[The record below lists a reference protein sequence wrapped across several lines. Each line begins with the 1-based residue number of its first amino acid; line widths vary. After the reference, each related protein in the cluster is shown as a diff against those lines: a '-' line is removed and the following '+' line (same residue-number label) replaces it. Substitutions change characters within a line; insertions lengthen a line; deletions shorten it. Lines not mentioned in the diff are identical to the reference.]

1 VRSHSTS
8 LCQDLFLSVALRL
21 FVNIARFQRPFVHQS
36 FDSLTPPALQEK
48 TSKPPSTTLPY
59 IFGRSSML
67 RSVGKRLLGSVAQ
80 VQRVRDV
87 HVQAWQ
93 SDSLLRRIPRRNT
106 FRSTTPVVSGLKEAC
121 MGLVVFETYPCISC
135 ASPVAIIPLVVYG
148 EGLRLRAPFPGPSS
162 PPEMCSGERKTCI
175 IS

>member
-1 VRSHSTS
+1 
-8 LCQDLFLSVALRL
+8 
-21 FVNIARFQRPFVHQS
+21 
-36 FDSLTPPALQEK
+36 
-48 TSKPPSTTLPY
+48 
-59 IFGRSSML
+59 ML